1 MQRSLIPILGGCIT
15 AVMFAVPKPAAA
27 TTAAAPAVH
36 YGETDAGMVQ
46 EVGRRYWRGRRYV
59 RPYAYGYGYRP
70 YYRPYGYY
78 GYYGRPYGYYRPYAY
93 YGGPYAYYGGYG
105 YPYWRPGI
113 SFGFSF

>member
-1 MQRSLIPILGGCIT
+1 
-15 AVMFAVPKPAAA
+15 
-27 TTAAAPAVH
+27 
-36 YGETDAGMVQ
+36 MVQ

-70 YYRPYGYY
+70 YGYY
-78 GYYGRPYGYYRPYAY
+78 GYYGRPYPYYRPYAY

-105 YPYWRPGI
+105 YPYWRRPGI